1 MIGMERNSDMV
12 TMSSYAPLIENNN
25 LRSWPTNMI
34 WVKNE
39 GVVGRSSYY
48 VQQLFANH
56 LPDYNL
62 QSTLVL
68 DQMQVDIQ
76 GRVGLGTWETQ
87 AVYKNFSIKKHD
99 ESEYFYQGDFVN
111 QQSDWEVFRGNW
123 NFSDNT
129 YIQQSMGTRCIS
141 MMNEWMYN
149 DCVIEVQA
157 KKTGGSEGFLIV
169 LDVPAD
175 NLDLHYQV
183 NLGGWGNSRSAIEIV
198 RDGVG
203 SVVSESVPFKI
214 ANDQW
219 YDIKVVVKN
228 GSQITCYV
236 DGEYIMGV
244 ATNPTGKIQAIAG
257 YDEEKGEAVI
267 KVVNG
272 TTAGKNINI
281 KLNNKNIEPN
291 GKVITL
297 RSPILET
304 ENSFSNPTLISPKE
318 TDHTNF
324 SSDFNYLIRP
334 TSVTVFRIKCDKE
347 ADGDMVVPAWYSDS
361 PIPVNP
367 SGISELDHPS
377 TINIINVGSNVWE
390 VQADNQQIKN
400 ISVYDIKGALMMD
413 QHVGKNRLPLINLS
427 QAEKGC
433 YIVEILAN
441 DGQHVKEKLMVM

>member
-1 MIGMERNSDMV
+1 
-12 TMSSYAPLIENNN
+12 
-25 LRSWPTNMI
+25 
-34 WVKNE
+34 
-39 GVVGRSSYY
+39 
-48 VQQLFANH
+48 
-56 LPDYNL
+56 
-62 QSTLVL
+62 
-68 DQMQVDIQ
+68 
-76 GRVGLGTWETQ
+76 
-87 AVYKNFSIKKHD
+87 
-99 ESEYFYQGDFVN
+99 
-111 QQSDWEVFRGNW
+111 
-123 NFSDNT
+123 
-129 YIQQSMGTRCIS
+129 
-141 MMNEWMYN
+141 
-149 DCVIEVQA
+149 
-157 KKTGGSEGFLIV
+157 
-169 LDVPAD
+169 
-175 NLDLHYQV
+175 
-183 NLGGWGNSRSAIEIV
+183 
-198 RDGVG
+198 VG

-390 VQADNQQIKN
+390 VQATTNKSKIYRFMT
-400 ISVYDIKGALMMD
+400 SRV
-413 QHVGKNRLPLINLS
+413 R
-427 QAEKGC
+427 
-433 YIVEILAN
+433 
-441 DGQHVKEKLMVM
+441 